1 MTREQFIAKYSGA
14 HYGDAASME
23 QKLADLAGLIFNN
36 YKPVEVVTAAKT
48 LTADDSGKTL
58 VLNAAAGAE
67 LTLPAVAISEGFHL
81 KVIVGAAFATTAWT
95 IKAATN
101 KIQGGAIVNSTFV
114 PGVDENTITFAHA
127 AETVGDFIELSCDG
141 TNWYANGVAAAAG
154 GITFTA
160 P

>member
-48 LTADDSGKTL
+48 LTADVSGNTL

-67 LTLPAVAISEGFHL
+67 LTLPAVATSEGFHL

-95 IKAATN
+95 I
-101 KIQGGAIVNSTFV
+101 
-114 PGVDENTITFAHA
+114 
-127 AETVGDFIELSCDG
+127 
-141 TNWYANGVAAAAG
+141 
-154 GITFTA
+154 
-160 P
+160 